1 MFNSENNTINN
12 VNFNSIRSDFN
23 NFNIE
28 SLDFKTKP
36 LVLLKRFRKPTDST
50 AVAVCFESEA
60 MSAAS
65 AVADVV
71 VITAAGIAIDTDF
84 QRAGQTCVGKDSSGC
99 RPLRRIESSGA
110 NRKNATNSRSTLSK
124 VRV

>member
-1 MFNSENNTINN
+1 MMTLTAIVRGSASANGLKYGLSRMNSPVPITNGDAAS
-12 VNFNSIRSDFN
+12 V
-23 NFNIE
+23 
-28 SLDFKTKP
+28 
-36 LVLLKRFRKPTDST
+36 RKPTDST

-60 MSAAS
+60 ISAAS

-71 VITAAGIAIDTDF
+71 VIKAAGIAIDTDF
-84 QRAGQTCVGKDSSGC
+84 QRAGQTCVGKDRSGC
-99 RPLRRIESSGA
+99 RPLRRIEISGA